1 MCFKPK
7 GIIIC
12 SARATVFQASSG
24 RKHRT
29 GPDARLLQ
37 RRHSAMHQ
45 FLKFAVMEQP
55 YPKPLLEDYLWGSA
69 GVVILPTGLESHH
82 QQLLT
87 GGNWS
92 VLQWDHQGGLPA
104 KQGWRRCAQ
113 STLENM
119 HITGGTCSRHDTPAS
134 MIEHSEG
141 PPRDRATVGLPRRST
156 RQQGVAQVRIV
167 LHLRTCTFWGTM
179 VAFCHRTLKR

>member
-1 MCFKPK
+1 MTAAESLGACFKPK

-55 YPKPLLEDYLWGSA
+55 YQNPCWKTICGALQVWSYFLPAWNRIINNFSQA
-69 GVVILPTGLESHH
+69 GTGVCYSGTTKEVYPPNR
-82 QQLLT
+82 
-87 GGNWS
+87 GGAGGHNPPS
-92 VLQWDHQGGLPA
+92 KTRTSQGGPVA
-104 KQGWRRCAQ
+104 D
-113 STLENM
+113 M
-119 HITGGTCSRHDTPAS
+119 TPLQA
-134 MIEHSEG
+134 
-141 PPRDRATVGLPRRST
+141 
-156 RQQGVAQVRIV
+156 
-167 LHLRTCTFWGTM
+167 
-179 VAFCHRTLKR
+179 